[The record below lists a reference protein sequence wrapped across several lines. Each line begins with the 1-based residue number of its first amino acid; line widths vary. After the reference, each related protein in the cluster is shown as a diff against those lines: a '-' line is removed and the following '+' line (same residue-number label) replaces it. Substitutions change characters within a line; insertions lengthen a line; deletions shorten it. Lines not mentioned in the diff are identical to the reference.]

1 MTYVRPSILQSF
13 HHSVMKFFG
22 IGSLVF
28 SETQH
33 GVRGLCGVVHDRARI
48 LENKYIL
55 HSTWAKDLKFF
66 LILKNVGKFSH

>member
-55 HSTWAKDLKFF
+55 HSKWAKFEIFF
-66 LILKNVGKFSH
+66 NIKKCWKI